1 MSPQD
6 FKGAEAPALFVQR
19 SLTEKVRQESA
30 YRGRQVRAI
39 LSAAMGQR
47 RVISPVV
54 VFTTSRSGSTWLC
67 DVLFG
72 INQCGLLPEH
82 LRPIHF
88 RSALS
93 KPNGQHQL
101 RILLDEA
108 AALIGDRRYGGTK
121 LIWDYFPELFQAGE
135 SSELRTA
142 LAPLLDLD
150 PVFLRLRRGD
160 IEAQAVSRSL
170 ASQTGSYH
178 RYRVLKGFKRETSER
193 LVAEVSS
200 DPIYNLEQIEHHE
213 EILKRA
219 ESHLDASIAG
229 LGIAVHEIM
238 YEQLAAD
245 PYSELQPVVASLRP
259 ELSAENQARRLQRAL
274 SRATIAKSENV
285 EQIDWLHRY
294 RTDRKV

>member
-1 MSPQD
+1 
-6 FKGAEAPALFVQR
+6 
-19 SLTEKVRQESA
+19 
-30 YRGRQVRAI
+30 
-39 LSAAMGQR
+39 MGQR

-67 DVLFG
+67 NLLFG

-88 RSALS
+88 KSALGQ
-93 KPNGQHQL
+93 PNGQHQL

-108 AALIGDRRYGGTK
+108 AALIGDRRYGGSK
-121 LIWDYFPELFQAGE
+121 LIWDYFPELFPADE
-135 SSELRTA
+135 SSELRAA

-150 PVFLRLRRGD
+150 PVFLRLRRRD
-160 IEAQAVSRSL
+160 IAAQAVSRSL
-170 ASQTGSYH
+170 ASQTGLYH
-178 RYRVLKGFKRETSER
+178 RYRGQKGFIREASKRPI
-193 LVAEVSS
+193 ADVSS
-200 DPIYNLEQIEHHE
+200 DPIYNLEKIEHHE

-245 PYSELQPVVASLRP
+245 PYSELQPVVASLRSD
-259 ELSAENQARRLQRAL
+259 LSAENQARRLRRAL
-274 SRATIAKSENV
+274 SHATIAQSENV
-285 EQIDWLHRY
+285 EKIDWLARY
-294 RTDRKV
+294 RAERKI